1 MTIRKENT
9 MKTKFRRILAAVMA
23 TATMATGVGSLTANA
38 ESLPAEETMEIILI
52 DEATATPYASVPM
65 SYDCSSEVYLGKFKA
80 NSSTVRLSF
89 GASTD
94 GQAAIHFRTGSSTGT
109 IHETIIP
116 PAEGTTGSTLSTSFS
131 VTAGTTYYITV
142 EPTGG
147 YIHTEGSFTITY

>member
-1 MTIRKENT
+1 MHYFTFTQNS
-9 MKTKFRRILAAVMA
+9 
-23 TATMATGVGSLTANA
+23 GLT
-38 ESLPAEETMEIILI
+38 PVEETMEIILI

-65 SYDCSSEVYLGKFKA
+65 SYDCYEEVSLGRFTA

-94 GQAAIHFRTGSSTGT
+94 GQAAIHFRTGSSSGP

-142 EPTGG
+142 EPTAD
-147 YIHTEGSFTITY
+147 YIHTAGSFTITY